1 MLTDVLL
8 TTPVPVT
15 TTAIPTTTEPPS
27 KYTYINAHHKRVSL
41 SHIANLLIGICKM
54 IPKPY
59 SIIMIIN
66 LLTKQSHIC

>member
-15 TTAIPTTTEPPS
+15 TTSIPTTTEPPS
-27 KYTYINAHHKRVSL
+27 KYTFNAHHKGVSL
-41 SHIANLLIGICKM
+41 SHIANPLIGICKM

-59 SIIMIIN
+59 SIIIIIN